1 VRALSDKLKI
11 PILIFQPCNNLA
23 GYTCVAAASPLQNEE
38 QCTRFKIICLTKNDN
53 YYDMLVVNDSKEI
66 EFHNRLVE
74 LLQHFTPYQMKVIS
88 HWNYVFYE
96 LILYHFLLG
105 DR

>member
-1 VRALSDKLKI
+1 MINVSDKLKI

-23 GYTCVAAASPLQNEE
+23 GYTCVTAASPLPNEE

-66 EFHNRLVE
+66 EFHNRLSE
-74 LLQHFTPYQMKVIS
+74 LLQHFTTYKMKVIIS
-88 HWNYVFYE
+88 YLYFDYII
-96 LILYHFLLG
+96 LILYYCILA
-105 DR
+105 